1 MRGNVV
7 TFVLLYSQVSYTD
20 GTLGHLPALKVTQ
33 KSVGLPDSP
42 GTDVEF
48 FRLSL
53 PIECAQEFIK
63 PVDGT
68 VPPASSVTCYIKEPE
83 EGEVDSD
90 FEMLMK
96 SAHRHTGSRDELNN
110 HKDHAQEKPSR
121 LKQRLVYSC

>member
-1 MRGNVV
+1 ME
-7 TFVLLYSQVSYTD
+7 
-20 GTLGHLPALKVTQ
+20 
-33 KSVGLPDSP
+33 LPDSS
-42 GTDVEF
+42 GTNVEF

-53 PIECAQEFIK
+53 PIECAHVFTK
-63 PVDGT
+63 PVEGT

-83 EGEVDSD
+83 EGEVESD

-121 LKQRLVYSC
+121 LKQRLVHCNPLKSYLKRTRCFVACNKIK